1 MAARG
6 LIMARE
12 MRVPSSGYSLGKVA
26 TSGYYGDWWG
36 HILTD
41 DERAIEAPLTKAHL
55 AQLIYRA
62 MLAASPQAEGS
73 SAEAPVEAVAWRYRQ
88 TSQPEAWAVSLE
100 DMSDWTNLTVQPLYT
115 HPTPIKPSA
124 DTGELRERVA
134 RIVDPSAFL
143 FSRDELDAKVRHHP
157 HDAAY
162 AIADAI
168 LSLIQ
173 SERAG

>member
-1 MAARG
+1 MTNTTEDLLFFKLKD
-6 LIMARE
+6 LITE
-12 MRVPSSGYSLGKVA
+12 QSEGE
-26 TSGYYGDWWG
+26 W
-36 HILTD
+36 TD
-41 DERAIEAPLTKAHL
+41 AMIVKDAHHFANNL
-55 AQLIYRA
+55 RP
-62 MLAASPQAEGS
+62 MLAASPQGEGS
-73 SAEAPVEAVAWRYRQ
+73 SAVAC
-88 TSQPEAWAVSLE
+88 PHEAWPVDSAGQQTHCV
-100 DMSDWTNLTVQPLYT
+100 DCGCT
-115 HPTPIKPSA
+115 HPAPIKPSA
-124 DTGELRERVA
+124 DTEELRERVA